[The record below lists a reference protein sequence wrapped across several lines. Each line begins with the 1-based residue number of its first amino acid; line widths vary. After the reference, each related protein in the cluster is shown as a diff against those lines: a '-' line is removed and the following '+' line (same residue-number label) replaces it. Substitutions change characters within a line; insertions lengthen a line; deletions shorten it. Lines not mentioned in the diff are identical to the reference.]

1 MDFGRA
7 LAPAARGE
15 AGGRGRTRSHHERDD
30 EIAPSEALAIGSH
43 RRGRRNSSDISTV
56 TVCEESVDN
65 VFPAILSGGQRRRMP
80 SPTYPGIADEISESF
95 HSGAEI
101 QTGSDEAGAI
111 SAEASSFLGFGF
123 DAQPQDGEESWEQ
136 EGRGRSRSASVHDGD
151 ETAVMGCDLGWGG
164 AADFGMEETQGSGR
178 ERPACGGE
186 GEEEDEG
193 ERYGCEE
200 GR

>member
-15 AGGRGRTRSHHERDD
+15 AGGRGRTRSHHERD
-30 EIAPSEALAIGSH
+30 EMAPSEEPAIDSH
-43 RRGRRNSSDISTV
+43 RRGRRNSADTSTV
-56 TVCEESVDN
+56 TVCEDSVDN
-65 VFPAILSGGQRRRMP
+65 VFPAILTGGQCRRIP
-80 SPTYPGIADEISESF
+80 SPPYPGIADEISESF
-95 HSGAEI
+95 HSGPEI

-111 SAEASSFLGFGF
+111 SADASSFLGFGF

-136 EGRGRSRSASVHDGD
+136 QGRGRSRSTSVHDGD
-151 ETAVMGCDLGWGG
+151 EMAVMGCDLGWGG
-164 AADFGMEETQGSGR
+164 AVDFGTKETQGSGR
-178 ERPACGGE
+178 ERPACGE
-186 GEEEDEG
+186 EDEEEDEG

>member
-7 LAPAARGE
+7 LAPSARGD
-15 AGGRGRTRSHHERDD
+15 ARARGRTRSHHERDD
-30 EIAPSEALAIGSH
+30 EISPSDELANVSH
-43 RRGRRNSSDISTV
+43 RRGRRNSTSTV

-80 SPTYPGIADEISESF
+80 SPPYPGIADEISESF

-101 QTGSDEAGAI
+101 HTGPDEAGVI

-123 DAQPQDGEESWEQ
+123 DAQPHDGEESWEQ
-136 EGRGRSRSASVHDGD
+136 QGRGRSRSASVHDGD
-151 ETAVMGCDLGWGG
+151 ETAAMGCDLGWGG
-164 AADFGMEETQGSGR
+164 AADFGMKETQGSSR
-178 ERPACGGE
+178 ERPACGE
-186 GEEEDEG
+186 EDEEEDEG